1 MKGIQTVKN
10 YATTDFNLQ
19 KKLGNVIGKKKASD
33 GIIKI
38 LDRYWNLQKTWLPPH
53 ESKCTGMAK

>member
-19 KKLGNVIGKKKASD
+19 KKLGNVIGKKKASG

-38 LDRYWNLQKTWLPPH
+38 LDRYWNLQKTPTTP
-53 ESKCTGMAK
+53 S

>member
-19 KKLGNVIGKKKASD
+19 KKLGNVIGKKKAYD

-38 LDRYWNLQKTWLPPH
+38 LDRYWNLQKNLATP
-53 ESKCTGMAK
+53 S